1 MNVLASRASICLLFL
16 SVSTVLAAPAA
27 ANVFPLGERP
37 FYLAIGGSGAIAG
50 VEDSGVGYANL
61 TLGLRFIPLSPEIT
75 VREGLGRDP
84 LHHLTSI
91 AAGARV
97 LLPKLLI
104 LRGSFRFAFS
114 HQHELLFTKAQADPG
129 KAIFGIHEEMT
140 HRSGFETGMGLELM
154 PDPKGIFGIF
164 AQVNA
169 LFFPASAGPPFYV
182 LGEFGI
188 SLSFGPQ

>member
-1 MNVLASRASICLLFL
+1 MNVLASRASISLLFL
-16 SVSTVLAAPAA
+16 SVCTLLAAPPT
-27 ANVFPLGERP
+27 ANAFPLGERP
-37 FYLAIGGSGAIAG
+37 FSFGIGGSAAIAG
-50 VEDSGVGYANL
+50 IEESSVGYANL
-61 TLGLRFIPLSPEIT
+61 TIGLRFIPLVPEIT

-104 LRGSFRFAFS
+104 VRGTFRFAFS

-129 KAIFGIHEEMT
+129 KAIFGIHDEMT

-169 LFFPASAGPPFYV
+169 LFFPESAGPPFYV
-182 LGEFGI
+182 LGEVGI
-188 SLSFGPQ
+188 SLSVGPR